1 MLLLSTAIRQK
12 IVLAL
17 KRICYICIIQTRF
30 IQTLNNRVDQKKHR
44 CNEEKIPEWT
54 PGFFYARNFKV
65 FFLNI
70 LQKKAGSKILNRL
83 F

>member
-1 MLLLSTAIRQK
+1 
-12 IVLAL
+12 VLTL

-65 FFLNI
+65 FFLKHPA
-70 LQKKAGSKILNRL
+70 KKSRFKI
-83 F
+83 FEPAFFK